1 MIKNLKVRVKIF
13 ILTTTL
19 TLMMLVIGG
28 IGIFQINKADER
40 MQKMYNENF
49 LSVLNLNNSINEER
63 SIEASIYKMILNSE
77 NKEYQKEEHE
87 KIMNNEEKFNE
98 SFSNYKNIYI
108 DENTSKAII
117 GLETKLNSY
126 RAEQKKVID
135 LALSGNESEA
145 KKKLEE
151 IEINL
156 GEGFRYELN
165 KLSNYT
171 NTLAENIKTENEQ
184 AVDKLISLLIISIIA
199 VFFIGIIAA
208 AIITKNIIKPL
219 KLAVREMEEISKG
232 DFSRGIDKK
241 ISNRKD
247 ELGIILKYIGTIQD
261 SLSNLI
267 KNVKVQSKNTEVSII
282 SINDNM
288 NNLNDSL
295 ENIAATS
302 EEITAVMEETSAS
315 TQEIDHSIKSIEL
328 SIESIAN
335 KANEGAEIASEI
347 SKRAL
352 DNKSSVSL
360 GLENTNN
367 ILYNSKV
374 SLKDAIDKTKVI
386 NKIYELSEIIIE
398 ITEQTNL
405 LALNASIEAARAG
418 EAGRGF
424 SVVAEEIRKLAE
436 ASKESVIKI
445 KETGNDISSAVNSL
459 IDGSNNL
466 IKFMDEDLQ
475 KEFSNMITVTE
486 TYRNDGE
493 LIDSIVRE
501 FNKISSDLL
510 ISIKEISDIMDGVSK
525 ATIEGSNGITN
536 ISNKIVDASNKS
548 DETMLNTNRA
558 MESSNNLNISI
569 DIFKIKK

>member
-1 MIKNLKVRVKIF
+1 MIKNLKVRVKIY

-87 KIMNNEEKFNE
+87 KIINSEEKFNE

>member
-1 MIKNLKVRVKIF
+1 MIKNLKVRVKIY

-87 KIMNNEEKFNE
+87 KIINSEEKFNE

-219 KLAVREMEEISKG
+219 KIAVREMEEISKG

>member
-171 NTLAENIKTENEQ
+171 NTLAENIKTENKQ
-184 AVDKLISLLIISIIA
+184 AVDKLISLLITSIIA

-208 AIITKNIIKPL
+208 AIITQNIIKPL
-219 KLAVREMEEISKG
+219 KLAVKEMEEISKG

-247 ELGIILKYIGTIQD
+247 ELGVILKYIGTIQD

-282 SINDNM
+282 SISDNM

-315 TQEIDHSIKSIEL
+315 TQEIDHSIKNIEL
-328 SIESIAN
+328 SIESIAS

-352 DNKSSVSL
+352 GNKSSVSL

-548 DETMLNTNRA
+548 DETMLNTNKA

>member
-171 NTLAENIKTENEQ
+171 NTLAENIKTENKQ
-184 AVDKLISLLIISIIA
+184 AVDKLISLLITSIIA

-208 AIITKNIIKPL
+208 AIITQNIIKPL
-219 KLAVREMEEISKG
+219 KLAVKEMEEISKG

-247 ELGIILKYIGTIQD
+247 ELGVILKYIGTIQD

-282 SINDNM
+282 SISDNM

-315 TQEIDHSIKSIEL
+315 TQEIDHSIKNIEL
-328 SIESIAN
+328 SIESIAS

-352 DNKSSVSL
+352 GNKSSVSL

-418 EAGRGF
+418 ESGRGF

-459 IDGSNNL
+459 INGSNNL

>member
-19 TLMMLVIGG
+19 TLMMLIIGG

-63 SIEASIYKMILNSE
+63 SIEASIYKMILNSN

-87 KIMNNEEKFNE
+87 KIIKSEEKFNE

-108 DENTSKAII
+108 DDNTSKAII

-135 LALSGNESEA
+135 LALSGNESES

-171 NTLAENIKTENEQ
+171 NTLAENIKIENKE
-184 AVDKLISLLIISIIA
+184 AVDKLIALLLACIIA

-208 AIITKNIIKPL
+208 AIITQNIVKPL

-241 ISNRKD
+241 ISNRRD
-247 ELGIILKYIGTIQD
+247 ELGIILKYIGTIQG

-267 KNVKVQSKNTEVSII
+267 KNVKIQSKNTEVSII
-282 SINDNM
+282 NINDNM

-315 TQEIDHSIKSIEL
+315 TQEIDHSIKNIES

-335 KANEGAEIASEI
+335 KANEGAEIADEI

-367 ILYNSKV
+367 ILYNSKM
-374 SLKDAIDKTKVI
+374 SLKEAIDKTKVI

-445 KETGNDISSAVNSL
+445 KETGNDISTAVNSL
-459 IDGSNNL
+459 INGSNNL

-548 DETMLNTNRA
+548 DETMINTNKA
-558 MESSNNLNISI
+558 MESSDNLNISI
-569 DIFKIKK
+569 DIFKIKE

>member
-19 TLMMLVIGG
+19 TLMMLIIGG

-171 NTLAENIKTENEQ
+171 NTLAENIKTENKQ
-184 AVDKLISLLIISIIA
+184 AVDKLISLLITSIIA

-208 AIITKNIIKPL
+208 AIITQNIIKPL
-219 KLAVREMEEISKG
+219 KLAVKEMEEISKG

-247 ELGIILKYIGTIQD
+247 ELGVILKYIGTIQD

-282 SINDNM
+282 SISDNM

-315 TQEIDHSIKSIEL
+315 TQEIDHSIKNIEL
-328 SIESIAN
+328 SIESIAS

-352 DNKSSVSL
+352 GNKSSVSL

-459 IDGSNNL
+459 INGSNNL

>member
-1 MIKNLKVRVKIF
+1 MIKNLKVRVKIY

-87 KIMNNEEKFNE
+87 KIINSEEKFNE

-548 DETMLNTNRA
+548 DETMLNTNKA

>member
-548 DETMLNTNRA
+548 DETMLNTNKA

>member
-19 TLMMLVIGG
+19 TLMMLIIGG

-63 SIEASIYKMILNSE
+63 SIEASIYKMILNSN

-87 KIMNNEEKFNE
+87 KIIKSEEKFNE

-108 DENTSKAII
+108 DDNTSKAII

-135 LALSGNESEA
+135 LALSGNESES

-171 NTLAENIKTENEQ
+171 NTLAENIKIENKE
-184 AVDKLISLLIISIIA
+184 AVDKLIALLLACIIA

-208 AIITKNIIKPL
+208 AIITQNIVKPL

-241 ISNRKD
+241 ISNRRD
-247 ELGIILKYIGTIQD
+247 ELGIILKYIGTIQG

-267 KNVKVQSKNTEVSII
+267 KNVKIQSKNTEVSII
-282 SINDNM
+282 NINDNM

-315 TQEIDHSIKSIEL
+315 TQEIDHSIKNIES

-335 KANEGAEIASEI
+335 KANEGAEIAGEI

-367 ILYNSKV
+367 ILYNSKM
-374 SLKDAIDKTKVI
+374 SLKEAIDKTKVI

-445 KETGNDISSAVNSL
+445 KETGNDISTAVNSL
-459 IDGSNNL
+459 INGSNNL

-548 DETMLNTNRA
+548 DETMINTNKA
-558 MESSNNLNISI
+558 MESSDNLNISI
-569 DIFKIKK
+569 DIFKIKE

>member
-63 SIEASIYKMILNSE
+63 SIESSIYKMILNSE

-171 NTLAENIKTENEQ
+171 NTLAENIKTENKQ
-184 AVDKLISLLIISIIA
+184 AVDKLISLLITSIIA

-208 AIITKNIIKPL
+208 AIITQNIIKPL
-219 KLAVREMEEISKG
+219 KLAVKEMEEISKG

-247 ELGIILKYIGTIQD
+247 ELGVILKYIGTIQD

-282 SINDNM
+282 SISDNM

-315 TQEIDHSIKSIEL
+315 TQEIDHSIKNIEL
-328 SIESIAN
+328 SIESIAS

-352 DNKSSVSL
+352 GNKSSVSL

-459 IDGSNNL
+459 INGSNNL

>member
-1 MIKNLKVRVKIF
+1 MIKNLKVRVKIY

-247 ELGIILKYIGTIQD
+247 ELGVILKYIGTIQD

-282 SINDNM
+282 SISDNM

-315 TQEIDHSIKSIEL
+315 TQEIDHSIKNIEL
-328 SIESIAN
+328 SIESIAS

-352 DNKSSVSL
+352 GNKSSVSL

-459 IDGSNNL
+459 INGSNNL

-548 DETMLNTNRA
+548 DETMLNTNKA

>member
-63 SIEASIYKMILNSE
+63 SIESSIYKMILNSE

-171 NTLAENIKTENEQ
+171 NTLAENIKTENKQ
-184 AVDKLISLLIISIIA
+184 AVDKLISLLITSIIA

-208 AIITKNIIKPL
+208 AIITQNIIKPL
-219 KLAVREMEEISKG
+219 KLAVKEMEEISKG

-247 ELGIILKYIGTIQD
+247 ELGVILKYIGTIQD

-282 SINDNM
+282 SISDNM

-315 TQEIDHSIKSIEL
+315 TQEIDHSIKNIEL
-328 SIESIAN
+328 SIESIAS

-352 DNKSSVSL
+352 GNKSSVSL

>member
-171 NTLAENIKTENEQ
+171 NTLAENIKTENKQ
-184 AVDKLISLLIISIIA
+184 AVDKLISLLITSIIA

-208 AIITKNIIKPL
+208 AIITQNIIKPL
-219 KLAVREMEEISKG
+219 KLAVKEMEEISKG

-247 ELGIILKYIGTIQD
+247 ELGVILKYIGTIQD

-282 SINDNM
+282 SISDNM

-315 TQEIDHSIKSIEL
+315 TQEIDHSIKNIEL
-328 SIESIAN
+328 SIESIAS

-352 DNKSSVSL
+352 GNKSSVSL

-459 IDGSNNL
+459 INGSNNL